1 MTHNYICHCFN
12 WIVHVGDD
20 SSASEVMKDG
30 FLTTILQSAPNTK
43 TETWFLS
50 QKGQKL
56 HWGETQ
62 IPVLEK

>member
-12 WIVHVGDD
+12 WILHVSGD

-30 FLTTILQSAPNTK
+30 FLTTILQSAPKTK
-43 TETWFLS
+43 TKTLFLS

-56 HWGETQ
+56 HWGETL